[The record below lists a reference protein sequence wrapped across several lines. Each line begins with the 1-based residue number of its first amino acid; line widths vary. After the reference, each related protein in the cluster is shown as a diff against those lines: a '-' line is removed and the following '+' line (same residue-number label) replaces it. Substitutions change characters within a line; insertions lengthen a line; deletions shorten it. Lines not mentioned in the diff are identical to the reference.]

1 MYLCLLF
8 EKNLDFKNKCII
20 FVKNKNDNDMFTS
33 LKVEN
38 TGKLY
43 FTSDSHFSHFKICK
57 YCQRPFD
64 SRQQMNNA
72 LIANWNSVVPED
84 GVVVHCGDFMLPHK
98 TGDIE
103 YKKIWDKLNFKT
115 LILCRGNHDRI
126 ECGTYVYGDKT
137 VIVVDI
143 AMLEIE
149 SIKIMACHYPMLAY
163 PADYQVFGH
172 IHTLSNGTCNSG
184 EDSDV
189 NYRLRKTQYDVG
201 VDQNGYTP
209 VSYNQLMDIFR
220 NKENQKNDLKLF
232 YGD

>member
-1 MYLCLLF
+1 MDYT
-8 EKNLDFKNKCII
+8 NKCII
-20 FVKNKNDNDMFTS
+20 FVKNKNDKDMNNMFV
-33 LKVEN
+33 LKVEDTN
-38 TGKLY
+38 KLY
-43 FTSDSHFSHFKICK
+43 FCSDTHYSHFNICK
-57 YCQRPFD
+57 YCHRPFD

-84 GVVVHCGDFMLPHK
+84 GIVFHCGDFMLPHK

-143 AMLEIE
+143 AMLVIE
-149 SIKIMACHYPMLAY
+149 NIKMLACHYPMLSY

-172 IHTLSNGTCNSG
+172 IHTLSDGTCYG
-184 EDSDV
+184 IDSDV
-189 NYRLRKTQYDVG
+189 TIKLKPTQYDVG

-220 NKENQKNDLKLF
+220 NKENKKNNLELF